1 MALISKNNIGFL
13 IGVVHTPPPTDTL
26 YAARER
32 CNTLISMIYFDLAI
46 DIWNDLKE
54 RFSQGDLLHIAEL
67 QEEIYGLK
75 SYHQQDL
82 VIRFLKGLDERFF
95 VVHSQ
100 VLLMDP
106 LPTVNKV
113 FSMVLQHESNIPRI
127 PLPWKNK
134 IVSLMLW
141 TNASLPLLTKITTKT
156 MRVRRETPRV
166 GKSIKVC
173 TYYGRTR
180 HTINECYAKH
190 GYTMAS
196 TLSWTSLVS

>member
-1 MALISKNNIGFL
+1 
-13 IGVVHTPPPTDTL
+13 
-26 YAARER
+26 
-32 CNTLISMIYFDLAI
+32 
-46 DIWNDLKE
+46 
-54 RFSQGDLLHIAEL
+54 
-67 QEEIYGLK
+67 
-75 SYHQQDL
+75 
-82 VIRFLKGLDERFF
+82 
-95 VVHSQ
+95 
-100 VLLMDP
+100 MDP